1 MNRTFS
7 FIGLSL
13 IAILFASCKVDF
25 SPNAPWQEI
34 PVVYCVLD
42 QDDDTTY
49 VRVQKCF
56 LGEGNQFG
64 YTTVYDSINYPPNAL
79 QVKLLGWRASR
90 GAGNVLTIMP
100 GQSAPVQTF
109 ECDYMEVTKPSGVFN
124 ADCQPVYCCRTQ
136 GLLDTA
142 LVYQLIVVKQ
152 ATNDTLATATTSLVG
167 SVADESAVVVQP
179 TSMHG
184 FQFTNKTCRLEWRAL
199 PRARKYQPV
208 VRFYYNDFIRT
219 FNGTTYD
226 TTIIRHYLDIEYPEK
241 APAANENTTV
251 IRMLD
256 QQTFLSSL
264 RNALLGD
271 TVNKIIVDTVDIYI
285 RACQED
291 LSNYLYS
298 QASSSSINQNHI
310 NYTNINGGLGI
321 FSSRRHHLY
330 VRRNTP
336 ASGQSAYKKAIKEL
350 GLNLN

>member
-1 MNRTFS
+1 MSRFLGIT
-7 FIGLSL
+7 LV
-13 IAILFASCKVDF
+13 AVLFASCKVDF
-25 SPNAPWQEI
+25 SPNASWRET

-56 LGEGNQFG
+56 LGEGNQYG
-64 YTTVYDSINYPPNAL
+64 YTTIYDSINYPPNAL
-79 QVKLLGWRASR
+79 QVRLLGWRASR
-90 GAGNVLTIMP
+90 GAGNVLTIAS
-100 GQSAPVQTF
+100 GQSAPVQVL
-109 ECDYMEVTKPSGVFN
+109 ECNYMEIVKPSGVFN

-136 GLLDTA
+136 GLLDTS
-142 LVYQLIVVKQ
+142 LVYQLVVLKR
-152 ATNDTLATATTSLVG
+152 ATNDTLATAVTSLVG
-167 SVADESAVVVQP
+167 GLADENNLLVQP

-184 FQFTNKTCRLEWRAL
+184 FQFTNKNCRLEWRAL
-199 PRARKYQPV
+199 ARARKYQPV

-285 RACQED
+285 RACQEE

-298 QASSSSINQNHI
+298 QTNSNSINQNDI
-310 NYTNINGGLGI
+310 TYTNINGGLGV
-321 FSSRRHHLY
+321 FSSRRNHLY
-330 VRRNTP
+330 VRRLTP
-336 ASGQSAYKKAIKEL
+336 ASGQSSYKKAIKEL